1 MLFFGRERQVK
12 SIYLDYNATTPLDPA
27 VKEAM
32 LPFLSGFYGNPSS
45 IHSIGRKVR
54 AFLDDSR
61 ERVADVW
68 KCKASEVVFTS
79 GATESINLA
88 ICGTAR
94 FLMAKGRHII
104 TSAVEHHA
112 VLHTI
117 EYLVNKEGFEK
128 TILPVDAEGRVNPLD
143 LENAIQNDTVLV
155 SIMAANNET
164 GAIQP
169 VAELGA
175 VCRRLGVCF
184 HTDAVQWFGKE
195 PFDNIHQFNA
205 DLVSICGHKFYGP
218 KGSGAL
224 FVRSPL
230 LPDPIL
236 FGGSQE
242 NSRRAGTE
250 DMSAIAGFVNAVERF
265 VPSPV
270 FEKSFLLPL
279 TTRLSSLCSHS
290 GVNLVCSS
298 TLRLANTC
306 CFTVSGADSLSLL
319 AAFDLN
325 GFCLSAGSA
334 CSAGSLTPSH
344 VLSAMGFCNE
354 EAASIVRIS
363 LGRETREKDIDL
375 FLSLFP
381 LVINQIRNP

>member
-1 MLFFGRERQVK
+1 
-12 SIYLDYNATTPLDPA
+12 
-27 VKEAM
+27 M
-32 LPFLSGFYGNPSS
+32 LPFLGDFYGNPSS

-94 FLMAKGRHII
+94 VLKPYGRHII

-112 VLHTI
+112 VLRSV
-117 EYLVNKEGFEK
+117 EYLVNNEGFEK
-128 TILPVDAEGRVNPLD
+128 TILPVDVGGRVDPLD
-143 LENAIQNDTVLV
+143 LENAIHDNTILV

-164 GAIQP
+164 GTIQP
-169 VAELGA
+169 IAELGA
-175 VCRRLGVCF
+175 VCHRLRVCF

-224 FVRSPL
+224 FIRSPL

-236 FGGSQE
+236 FGGSHE
-242 NSRRAGTE
+242 NERRAGTE
-250 DMSAIAGFVNAVERF
+250 NMAAVAGFVLALENF
-265 VPSPV
+265 VSSPV
-270 FEKSFLLPL
+270 FDRCLLEPL
-279 TTRLSSLCSHS
+279 TKRLASLCSLS
-290 GVNLVCSS
+290 GVNLVCP
-298 TLRLANTC
+298 LAKRLANTC
-306 CFTVSGADSLSLL
+306 CMTVPGIDSVTLL
-319 AAFDLN
+319 AALDLN
-325 GFCLSAGSA
+325 GICASAGSA
-334 CSAGSLTPSH
+334 CSAGSLNPSH
-344 VLSAMGFCNE
+344 VLSSLGMSRNE
-354 EAASIVRIS
+354 ANSLVRFS
-363 LGRETREKDIDL
+363 VGRETTEEEIEHVL
-375 FLSLFP
+375 ALFP
-381 LVINQIRNP
+381 STLDQIRRD